1 MKLKAPGKRPRR
13 RGRWMATIAAVVAA
27 AGIATYWLWP
37 EVPLVTGGTPRLVV
51 DRTMIDLGDV
61 SYDRFVDATFTL
73 TNAGDGVLAIA
84 GRPKV
89 AATQGC

>member
-1 MKLKAPGKRPRR
+1 M
-13 RGRWMATIAAVVAA
+13 MTIAAAVVAA
-27 AGIATYWLWP
+27 GIVTYWLWP
-37 EVPLVTGGTPRLVV
+37 QAPLVTGGTPRLVV

-61 SYDRFVDATFTL
+61 PYDRFVDATFAL